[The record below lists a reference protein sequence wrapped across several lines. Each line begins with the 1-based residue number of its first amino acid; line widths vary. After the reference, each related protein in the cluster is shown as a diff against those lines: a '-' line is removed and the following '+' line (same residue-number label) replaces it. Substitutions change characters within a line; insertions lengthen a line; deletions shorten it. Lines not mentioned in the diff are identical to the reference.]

1 MDHNKDNQTLKS
13 KTILGII
20 WSFLEQ
26 VGKRGITGLV
36 TLVLAVFLTPEDFGL
51 VAMISV
57 FIEIA
62 RTIMESG
69 FREALIRK
77 KDAEQIDFCTAFYAN
92 IALGT
97 VAYFILFFSA
107 PYIADFY
114 DEPRLIFLIRVVAV
128 VIIIQSFQVIQ
139 IASLSRKLDFKA
151 QLMASIPGAIISG
164 IIAIT
169 LAYMGAGV
177 WALISQIMLSVFFMT
192 VFLWFTNKWRP
203 SLLFSVNS
211 LKEMFGFGSKLF
223 LSSLMDITFQNLFV
237 LVIAKLFSATEAGYY
252 FFALKIQQ
260 MLIMQ
265 MTSSVQNVTYPALSS
280 IQDNFDK
287 LKYGFQKLLQVLTFL
302 IFPLV
307 LFVAAVTEPV
317 IQLFLSDSWLPAVPY
332 VQLLLLAGLLIPVHA
347 VNLNVLKVKGR
358 SDLFLYLEIF
368 KKILIVLILFLSSV
382 YGIFAILIGR
392 IVNSILAYLPNS
404 YFSLNLIG
412 YGTKEQIMDISPPLL
427 LSGIIAFISYACV
440 SFFTFH
446 PALEIFT
453 FFSLSWLLYVLFAH
467 LLKLDSFEIILNLKR
482 KRTI

>member
-1 MDHNKDNQTLKS
+1 MNYTSDNSTLKT

-36 TLVLAVFLTPEDFGL
+36 TLVLAAFLTPEDFGL

-77 KDAEQIDFCTAFYAN
+77 KNAEQIDFCTAFYAN
-92 IALGT
+92 IALGI

-114 DEPRLIFLIRVVAV
+114 NEQRLIFLIRVVAV

-164 IIAIT
+164 TIAII
-169 LAYMGAGV
+169 LAYLGAGV
-177 WALISQIMLSVFFMT
+177 WALIAQIMLSAFFMT
-192 VFLWFTNKWRP
+192 MFLWFTNKWRP
-203 SLLFSVNS
+203 RLLFRIGS

-223 LSSLMDITFQNLFV
+223 LSSLIDITFQNLFV
-237 LVIAKLFSATEAGYY
+237 LVIAKLFTATEAGYY

-265 MTSSVQNVTYPALSS
+265 MTTSVQKVTYPALSS

-287 LKYGFQKLLQVLTFL
+287 LKYGFQKLLQVLTFV

-307 LFVAAVTEPV
+307 LFTAAVAEPV
-317 IQLFLSDSWLPAVPY
+317 IELFLSHKWLPAVPY
-332 VQLLLLAGLLIPVHA
+332 VQLLLLAGLLIPVHS
-347 VNLNVLKVKGR
+347 VNLNILKVKGR
-358 SDLFLYLEIF
+358 SDLFLYLEVF
-368 KKILIVLILFLSSV
+368 KKLLVVVVLFLSSF
-382 YGIFAILIGR
+382 YGIFAILFGR
-392 IVNSILAYLPNS
+392 IINSILGYIPNS
-404 YFSLNLIG
+404 YFSAKLIG
-412 YGTKEQIMDISPPLL
+412 YGTKQQIRDINPQLL
-427 LSGIIAFISYACV
+427 LSGSIALISYFCV

-453 FFSLSWLLYVLFAH
+453 FFSLSWVLYMCFAY
-467 LLKLDSFEIILNLKR
+467 LLKFKSFYTIINLLNKE
-482 KRTI
+482 